1 MVIITFVPQ
10 ISERNSKKQSA
21 GEKDR
26 TVACEISVP
35 VRAEFLACW
44 LHEYWGE
51 RKNRRARPESGKR
64 SFVGT
69 GTDACYQVNRK
80 ENEAFKREQLLCRC
94 ALIPFLP
101 TSLTEA
107 EFLLYQQRAS
117 MLLS

>member
-51 RKNRRARPESGKR
+51 RKKPKGAARKR
-64 SFVGT
+64 KTLFRS
-69 GTDACYQVNRK
+69 YWN
-80 ENEAFKREQLLCRC
+80 
-94 ALIPFLP
+94 
-101 TSLTEA
+101 
-107 EFLLYQQRAS
+107 
-117 MLLS
+117 